1 MMMTELL
8 QDSKWNYTAAPQ
20 PFRRGRKA
28 DSHDTFFRLGKKNY
42 GLTKADSLT
51 EEILLEDYG
60 SYTAIWNAYENNLI
74 LLSPE
79 LAAGIKAKI
88 EHLNK

>member
-1 MMMTELL
+1 MATLIQGL
-8 QDSKWNYTAAPQ
+8 KWNHAAAPQ

-28 DSHDTFFRLGKKNY
+28 DSHDTFFRLGKKKY
-42 GLTKADSLT
+42 GRTKADSLT

-60 SYTAIWNAYENNLI
+60 SYKAIWNAYENNQI

-88 EHLNK
+88 EFFNK

>member
-1 MMMTELL
+1 MNSEKNAHAYSSALAAL
-8 QDSKWNYTAAPQ
+8 VKNDYT
-20 PFRRGRKA
+20 
-28 DSHDTFFRLGKKNY
+28 
-42 GLTKADSLT
+42 TKADSLT